1 MTAQN
6 SVSDSEELRLLYQ
19 ITAGDLAYFKTQQ
32 WSVTNYTLL
41 LYAGVIGVAQM
52 LKPSV
57 TVVDRVVL
65 VTVTIFVAMSALIIL
80 AKLQKSVRVRQ
91 SRLDAVRTKFTDAF
105 QLAWSAEEKG
115 VERFHAIY
123 LLRIAVVVGA
133 GVVCWLVGLRL

>member
-32 WSVTNYTLL
+32 WSVTELHIVVVRWCYRCGAN
-41 LYAGVIGVAQM
+41 AQAER
-52 LKPSV
+52 P
-57 TVVDRVVL
+57 VVDRVVL

-105 QLAWSAEEKG
+105 HLAWSAEDKG

-123 LLRIAVVVGA
+123 LLRITVVVGA